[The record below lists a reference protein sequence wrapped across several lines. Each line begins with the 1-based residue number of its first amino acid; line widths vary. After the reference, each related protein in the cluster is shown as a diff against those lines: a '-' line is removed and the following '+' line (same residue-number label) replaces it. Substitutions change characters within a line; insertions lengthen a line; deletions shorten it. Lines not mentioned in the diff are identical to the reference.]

1 MNQRLGIERGLD
13 EGRSKVGPIAQTVER
28 PIRWDAPASDT
39 WKMRKLTRTSKGRIG
54 GVLFLL
60 LLTGLLGGVA
70 FAASSVNTARST
82 KTSPSERRSESPE
95 APEQDSG
102 DQGGSL
108 AHTPADCRA
117 GLKDIKTSLPPADQA
132 TGLAHAIGVVESN
145 CETDPQAPGLVVAL
159 GHLVTNYQRH
169 LAHEADK
176 AAGVHGNSADHGQS
190 VTHGRSGQ
198 HGPSSQDGQD

>member
-1 MNQRLGIERGLD
+1 
-13 EGRSKVGPIAQTVER
+13 
-28 PIRWDAPASDT
+28 
-39 WKMRKLTRTSKGRIG
+39 MRRLTRTSKGRIS

-70 FAASSVNTARST
+70 FATPSVNTNRST
-82 KTSPSERRSESPE
+82 ETSPSERRSESPE
-95 APEQDSG
+95 VPEQGNG

-117 GLKDIKTSLPPADQA
+117 GLKDIQTSLPPADQA
-132 TGLAHAIGVVESN
+132 TGLAHAIQVVEGN
-145 CETDPQAPGLVVAL
+145 CESNPQAPGLVVAL
-159 GHLVTNYQRH
+159 GHLVTNYERH

-176 AAGVHGNSADHGQS
+176 AASVHGNSAEHGQS